1 MWKRV
6 KLCDFLEQ
14 RKEQV
19 LIESDIE
26 YSLVTISNRGE
37 VKLREK
43 KKGGLINA
51 QKGYCVKAGDFIYS
65 RLAVHTGAFKWIG
78 DVFFTLRPRSLLL
91 TSGTCHYRRYSLME
105 TARAYEEVVNFI
117 ATQTARNSLIAF
129 HPSEQAKE
137 RVMEL
142 IQKEKESGLATD
154 EKSELDHY
162 MQLEHLMRLAKARA
176 KQYGTE

>member
-65 RLAVHTGAFKWIG
+65 RLAVHTGAFGIIPSALDGALVTNEMPSFEINDSKIHP
-78 DVFFTLRPRSLLL
+78 DILISLLNIPALKWQL
-91 TSGTCHYRRYSLME
+91 TQLTKGMG
-105 TARAYEEVVNFI
+105 
-117 ATQTARNSLIAF
+117 
-129 HPSEQAKE
+129 
-137 RVMEL
+137 RV
-142 IQKEKESGLATD
+142 G
-154 EKSELDHY
+154 
-162 MQLEHLMRLAKARA
+162 
-176 KQYGTE
+176 